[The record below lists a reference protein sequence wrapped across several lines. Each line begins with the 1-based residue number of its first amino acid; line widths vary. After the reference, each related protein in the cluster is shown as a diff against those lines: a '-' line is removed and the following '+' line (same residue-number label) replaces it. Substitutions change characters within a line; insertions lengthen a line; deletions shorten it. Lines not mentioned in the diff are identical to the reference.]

1 MWLKVLY
8 FCLIISSSTLGQDNP
23 CARALGEKD
32 PCARV
37 SRRSPYGYGSRRSV
51 SGMDCDTCKVFGEIE
66 TISVAIDSKIDL
78 RAKWWNCNCKLQ
90 RQNWQIWKMITI
102 ISLKLLTMMINKC
115 CCNSTNLEFCSI
127 SWWNIHSMIPKIV
140 LNNL

>member
-37 SRRSPYGYGSRRSV
+37 SRQEKFPVYRPRGSV

-66 TISVAIDSKIDL
+66 RNINQRSDRLQHRFESEMM
-78 RAKWWNCNCKLQ
+78 KLQ
-90 RQNWQIWKMITI
+90 LQIAKTELANMKNDYHYKPET
-102 ISLKLLTMMINKC
+102 TYYDD
-115 CCNSTNLEFCSI
+115 
-127 SWWNIHSMIPKIV
+127 
-140 LNNL
+140 

>member
-66 TISVAIDSKIDL
+66 RIINQRSDRLQHRFESEMM
-78 RAKWWNCNCKLQ
+78 KLQ
-90 RQNWQIWKMITI
+90 LQIAKTELANMKNDYHYKPET
-102 ISLKLLTMMINKC
+102 TYYDD
-115 CCNSTNLEFCSI
+115 
-127 SWWNIHSMIPKIV
+127 
-140 LNNL
+140 

>member
-8 FCLIISSSTLGQDNP
+8 FCLIISSPTLGQDNP

-37 SRRSPYGYGSRRSV
+37 ARRSPYVSRLSV

-66 TISVAIDSKIDL
+66 RIINQRSDRLQNRFESEMM
-78 RAKWWNCNCKLQ
+78 KLQ
-90 RQNWQIWKMITI
+90 LQIAKTELANMKNDYHYKPET
-102 ISLKLLTMMINKC
+102 TYYDD
-115 CCNSTNLEFCSI
+115 
-127 SWWNIHSMIPKIV
+127 
-140 LNNL
+140 

>member
-8 FCLIISSSTLGQDNP
+8 FCLIISSLTLGQDNP

-37 SRRSPYGYGSRRSV
+37 SRRLGYGSGRSV

-66 TISVAIDSKIDL
+66 RIINQRSDRLQHRFESEMM
-78 RAKWWNCNCKLQ
+78 KLQ
-90 RQNWQIWKMITI
+90 LQIAKTELANMKNDYHYKPET
-102 ISLKLLTMMINKC
+102 TYYDD
-115 CCNSTNLEFCSI
+115 
-127 SWWNIHSMIPKIV
+127 
-140 LNNL
+140 